1 MFRRLTLAAFAL
13 VALAS
18 CATPAPPDAPA
29 SSAQSAAPAAAKTV
43 AQPDFAAL
51 EKAFGARLG
60 VYAIDTGDG
69 REVAY
74 HADDRFA
81 YASTHKVFN
90 AAAILHRGDDLTRT
104 VTIRQSDLVPNS
116 PITEKHIGEQ
126 MSLQS
131 VLDAALRY
139 SDNTADNLMFREI
152 GGPAGLAAELRR
164 LGDTVTHVDR
174 IEPALNETS
183 PGDVRDTTTPR
194 VWAKDLRAVALDS
207 GLPADKQAVLTKIM
221 RANTTGAHVIRAGV
235 PADWQVAD
243 KTGSADYGTRNDIAV
258 LWPPHR
264 APIVLTV
271 LSDRP
276 QKDAKTDDKLI
287 AQAAAAVVKAL
298 Q

>member
-1 MFRRLTLAAFAL
+1 MFRRTALAVFAL
-13 VALAS
+13 ATLAS
-18 CATPAPPDAPA
+18 CATPATSDALA
-29 SSAQSAAPAAAKTV
+29 GSAAPVAAKTV

-51 EKAFGARLG
+51 ERAFDARLG

-126 MSLQS
+126 ISLQS

-152 GGPAGLAAELRR
+152 GGPAGLAAEVRR

-207 GLPADKQAVLTKIM
+207 GLPADKQAVLAKIM

-243 KTGSADYGTRNDIAV
+243 KTGTADYATRNDIAV

-264 APIVLTV
+264 APIVLAV
-271 LSDRP
+271 LSDRAH
-276 QKDAKTDDKLI
+276 KDAKTDDNLI

>member
-1 MFRRLTLAAFAL
+1 MFRRTALAVFAL
-13 VALAS
+13 ATLAS
-18 CATPAPPDAPA
+18 CATPATPDGPA
-29 SSAQSAAPAAAKTV
+29 GSAAPVAAKTV

-51 EKAFGARLG
+51 EKAFDARLG

-104 VTIRQSDLVPNS
+104 VTIRQSDLVPHS

-126 MSLQS
+126 ISLQS

-152 GGPAGLAAELRR
+152 GGPAGLAAEVRR
-164 LGDTVTHVDR
+164 LGDTVTRVDR

-207 GLPADKQAVLTKIM
+207 GLPADKQAVLAKIM

-243 KTGSADYGTRNDIAV
+243 KTGTADYATRDDIAV

-264 APIVLTV
+264 APIVLAV
-271 LSDRP
+271 LSDRAH
-276 QKDAKTDDKLI
+276 QDAKTDDNLI

>member
-1 MFRRLTLAAFAL
+1 MFRRTALAVFAL
-13 VALAS
+13 ATLAS
-18 CATPAPPDAPA
+18 CATPATPDGPA
-29 SSAQSAAPAAAKTV
+29 GSAAPVAAKTV

-51 EKAFGARLG
+51 EKAFDARLG
-60 VYAIDTGDG
+60 VYAIDTGDD

-104 VTIRQSDLVPNS
+104 VTIRQSDLVPHS

-126 MSLQS
+126 ISLQS

-152 GGPAGLAAELRR
+152 GGPAGLAAEVRR
-164 LGDTVTHVDR
+164 LGDTVTRVDR

-207 GLPADKQAVLTKIM
+207 GLPADKQAVLAKIM

-243 KTGSADYGTRNDIAV
+243 KTGTADYATRDDIAV

-264 APIVLTV
+264 APIVLAV
-271 LSDRP
+271 LSDRAH
-276 QKDAKTDDKLI
+276 QDAKTDDNLI

>member
-1 MFRRLTLAAFAL
+1 MFRRTALAVFAL
-13 VALAS
+13 ATLAS
-18 CATPAPPDAPA
+18 CATPATPDGPA
-29 SSAQSAAPAAAKTV
+29 GSAAPVAAKTV

-51 EKAFGARLG
+51 EKAFDARLG

-104 VTIRQSDLVPNS
+104 VTIRQSDLVPHS

-126 MSLQS
+126 ISLQS

-152 GGPAGLAAELRR
+152 GGPAGLAAEVRR
-164 LGDTVTHVDR
+164 LGDTVTRVDR

-207 GLPADKQAVLTKIM
+207 GLPADKQAVLAKIM

-243 KTGSADYGTRNDIAV
+243 KTGTADYATRDDIAV

-264 APIVLTV
+264 APIVLAV
-271 LSDRP
+271 LSDRAH
-276 QKDAKTDDKLI
+276 KDAKTDDNLI

>member
-1 MFRRLTLAAFAL
+1 MFRRTALAVFAL
-13 VALAS
+13 ATLAS
-18 CATPAPPDAPA
+18 CATPATPDGPA
-29 SSAQSAAPAAAKTV
+29 GSAAPVAAKTV

-51 EKAFGARLG
+51 EKAFDARLG
-60 VYAIDTGDG
+60 VYAIDTGDD

-104 VTIRQSDLVPNS
+104 VTIRQSDLVPHS

-126 MSLQS
+126 ISLQS

-152 GGPAGLAAELRR
+152 GGPAGLAAEVRR
-164 LGDTVTHVDR
+164 LGDTVTRVDR

-207 GLPADKQAVLTKIM
+207 GLPADKQAVLAKIM

-243 KTGSADYGTRNDIAV
+243 KTGTADYATRNDIAV

-264 APIVLTV
+264 APIVLAV
-271 LSDRP
+271 LSDRAH
-276 QKDAKTDDKLI
+276 QDAKTDDNLI

>member
-1 MFRRLTLAAFAL
+1 MFRRTALAVFAL
-13 VALAS
+13 ATLAS
-18 CATPAPPDAPA
+18 CATPATPDGPA
-29 SSAQSAAPAAAKTV
+29 GSAAPVAAKTV

-51 EKAFGARLG
+51 EKAFDARLG

-104 VTIRQSDLVPNS
+104 VTIRQSDLVPHS

-126 MSLQS
+126 ISLQS

-152 GGPAGLAAELRR
+152 GGPAGLAAEVRR
-164 LGDTVTHVDR
+164 LGDTVTRVDR

-207 GLPADKQAVLTKIM
+207 GLPADKQAVLAKIM

-243 KTGSADYGTRNDIAV
+243 KTGTADYATRNDIAV

-264 APIVLTV
+264 APIVLAV
-271 LSDRP
+271 LSDRAH
-276 QKDAKTDDKLI
+276 QDAKTDDNLI

>member
-1 MFRRLTLAAFAL
+1 MFRRTALAVFAL
-13 VALAS
+13 ATLAS
-18 CATPAPPDAPA
+18 CATPATPDAPA
-29 SSAQSAAPAAAKTV
+29 GSGAPVAAKTV

-51 EKAFGARLG
+51 EKAFDARLG
-60 VYAIDTGDG
+60 VDAIDTGDG

-126 MSLQS
+126 ISLQS

-152 GGPAGLAAELRR
+152 GGPAGLAAEVRR

-243 KTGSADYGTRNDIAV
+243 KTGTADYATRNDIAV

-264 APIVLTV
+264 APIVLAV
-271 LSDRP
+271 LSDRAH
-276 QKDAKTDDKLI
+276 KDAKTDDNLI

>member
-1 MFRRLTLAAFAL
+1 MFRRLPLAAFAL

-18 CATPAPPDAPA
+18 CATPATPPAPA
-29 SSAQSAAPAAAKTV
+29 PSAAPAAAKTV
-43 AQPDFAAL
+43 VQPDFAAL
-51 EKAFGARLG
+51 EKTFDAHLG

-90 AAAILHRGDDLTRT
+90 AAAILHRGDDLART

-152 GGPAGLAAELRR
+152 GGPGGLAAEVRR

-221 RANTTGAHVIRAGV
+221 RANTTGANVIRAGV

-243 KTGSADYGTRNDIAV
+243 KTGSADYATRNDIAV

-264 APIVLTV
+264 APIVLAV
-271 LSDRP
+271 LSDRA

-298 Q
+298 P

>member
-18 CATPAPPDAPA
+18 CATPAPPAAPA
-29 SSAQSAAPAAAKTV
+29 PSAAPAAAKTV
-43 AQPDFAAL
+43 VQPDFAAL
-51 EKAFGARLG
+51 EKAFDAHLG

-90 AAAILHRGDDLTRT
+90 AAAILHRGDDLART

-152 GGPAGLAAELRR
+152 GGPAGLAAEVRR

-221 RANTTGAHVIRAGV
+221 RANTTGANVIRAGV
-235 PADWQVAD
+235 PADWPVAD
-243 KTGSADYGTRNDIAV
+243 KTGSADYATRNDIAV

-264 APIVLTV
+264 APIVLAV
-271 LSDRP
+271 LSDRAG
-276 QKDAKTDDKLI
+276 KDTKSDDKLI

-298 Q
+298 P